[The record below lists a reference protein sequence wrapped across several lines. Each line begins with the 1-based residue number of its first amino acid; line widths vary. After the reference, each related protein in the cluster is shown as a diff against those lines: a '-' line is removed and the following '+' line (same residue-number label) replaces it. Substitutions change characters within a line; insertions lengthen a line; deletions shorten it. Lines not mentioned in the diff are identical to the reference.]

1 MVSSRSVEDGDEP
14 DEQKSQYRLIEH
26 LRQEITPSWGDAVL
40 LSCCFAAG
48 LLDAGVFNV
57 WSCFV
62 GMQTGKCARR
72 ETTDSS
78 NMNTGNTIYA
88 GLGVAGLPADQPY
101 RWIKSLTSIA
111 CYIFGCA
118 FFSRVQRWMQPLR
131 RGTLA
136 ASFTLQALCCLVSAA
151 LTQTGVVPLD
161 AGEAGIARGDYIV
174 LLPLGMLA
182 FQAGGQTVI
191 SRVLGY
197 NEIPSVVLT
206 STYCDLAMDEK
217 LITAPPSENVKRN
230 RRVASVIMFF
240 AAAVAGGFLTKD
252 GDLTKSL
259 WIAGSIKAV
268 IAVVWM
274 FWKSKDDS
282 VRLE

>member
-1 MVSSRSVEDGDEP
+1 MTCN
-14 DEQKSQYRLIEH
+14 YRQAL
-26 LRQEITPSWGDAVL
+26 
-40 LSCCFAAG
+40 
-48 LLDAGVFNV
+48 
-57 WSCFV
+57 
-62 GMQTGKCARR
+62 
-72 ETTDSS
+72 TTT
-78 NMNTGNTIYA
+78 TGNTIYA

-111 CYIFGCA
+111 CYIIGCA

-136 ASFTLQALCCLVSAA
+136 ASFTLQATCCLVSAA
-151 LTQTGVVPLD
+151 LTQTGIVPLD
-161 AGEAGIARGDYIV
+161 AGNEGLARGDYIV

-217 LITAPPSENVKRN
+217 LITAAPSENVKRN

-274 FWKSKDDS
+274 FWKSKDEG